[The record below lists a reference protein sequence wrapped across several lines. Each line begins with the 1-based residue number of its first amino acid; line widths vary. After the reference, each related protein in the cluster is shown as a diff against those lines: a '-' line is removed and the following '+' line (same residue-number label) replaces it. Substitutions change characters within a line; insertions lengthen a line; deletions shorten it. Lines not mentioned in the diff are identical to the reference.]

1 MEKKIEEKSKDY
13 VDKYD
18 TEKKMSLQFRNEIT
32 QLTMEE
38 QPCKKSITEMD
49 VIFVFPLIITTSVRS
64 LYDTNK
70 VVFDL
75 LTYSDEGK

>member
-1 MEKKIEEKSKDY
+1 
-13 VDKYD
+13 
-18 TEKKMSLQFRNEIT
+18 
-32 QLTMEE
+32 MEE